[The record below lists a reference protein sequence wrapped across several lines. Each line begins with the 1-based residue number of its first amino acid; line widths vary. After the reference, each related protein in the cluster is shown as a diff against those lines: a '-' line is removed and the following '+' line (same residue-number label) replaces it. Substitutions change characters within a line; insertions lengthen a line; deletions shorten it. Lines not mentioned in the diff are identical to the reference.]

1 MKELKDIL
9 QGNADEQTIVRLLVE
24 LGYWEDV
31 ADESIEYKTYS
42 LIFNINQELNEWL
55 EEYDGRVNSEN

>member
-1 MKELKDIL
+1 MEEIRNIL
-9 QGNADEQTIVRLLVE
+9 QGNADEQTINRLLVE

>member
-9 QGNADEQTIVRLLVE
+9 QGNADEQTIDRLLVE

>member
-1 MKELKDIL
+1 MEELKDIL
-9 QGNADEQTIVRLLVE
+9 QGNADEQTIDRLLVE